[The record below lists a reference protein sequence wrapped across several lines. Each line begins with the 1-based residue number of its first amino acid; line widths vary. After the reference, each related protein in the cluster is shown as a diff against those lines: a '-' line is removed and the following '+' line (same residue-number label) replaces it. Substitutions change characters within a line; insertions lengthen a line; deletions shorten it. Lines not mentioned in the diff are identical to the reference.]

1 MLDSAN
7 ARVTNSRVFRASLRR
22 AFFAFVAAIALSAAV
37 FAFSACSDDDK
48 EDEGPPWFDCEPMLA
63 KLEECGITIAFDD
76 INAADPDDAYESCQF
91 AKGNMW
97 LAAYK
102 CYKEKP
108 VCEDLAECLPEH
120 GFITPA
126 ESGDDDTVDDDAAD
140 DDTV

>member
-1 MLDSAN
+1 M
-7 ARVTNSRVFRASLRR
+7 FRSPLKHSLHPL
-22 AFFAFVAAIALSAAV
+22 AAAFVVAAAV

-48 EDEGPPWFDCEPMLA
+48 ADDGPPWFDCEPMLA
-63 KLEECGITIAFDD
+63 KLDECGVVIAFDD
-76 INAADPDDAYESCQF
+76 LTEADPEEAYESCQF

-108 VCEDLAECLPEH
+108 ACDDFAECLPEH

-126 ESGDDDTVDDDAAD
+126 EIGDDDADDDAAD
-140 DDTV
+140 DDTA